1 MTGYQSE
8 TIFHLPGAFEH
19 FPIYRTFLQMY
30 KEQYHMFK
38 DNVKIGSIYGA
49 PSGIWNG
56 EYLLPRQ
63 FYACDELQKH
73 CDFYNEYNIPIRLTF
88 TNRLLQESHNFD
100 NYGNMLLEIFNTG
113 NNIISCQVPSLLN
126 YILNKYNDRYKIA
139 IHDIPIKELKKYKKY
154 NIISL
159 HCLDN
164 KKLQELKQ
172 CKINNLELVC
182 NAPNLDSDIAKE
194 YSYAVDYA
202 QLNFALP
209 RVPNECVGKFD
220 TYIHTKSAEHYI
232 SAQDI
237 NDIYLPLG
245 IKNFR
250 LDGRA
255 TGPLNL
261 IEILVD
267 YLIKPEYQL
276 YVRQT
281 LHDVLF

>member
-1 MTGYQSE
+1 M
-8 TIFHLPGAFEH
+8 
-19 FPIYRTFLQMY
+19 
-30 KEQYHMFK
+30 
-38 DNVKIGSIYGA
+38 
-49 PSGIWNG
+49 
-56 EYLLPRQ
+56 
-63 FYACDELQKH
+63 
-73 CDFYNEYNIPIRLTF
+73 
-88 TNRLLQESHNFD
+88 
-100 NYGNMLLEIFNTG
+100 
-113 NNIISCQVPSLLN
+113 
-126 YILNKYNDRYKIA
+126 
-139 IHDIPIKELKKYKKY
+139 KKYKKY

-164 KKLQELKQ
+164 KKLKELKQ
-172 CKINNLELVC
+172 CKNNNLELVC

-202 QLNFALP
+202 QLNFTLP
-209 RVPNECVGKFD
+209 QVPNECVGKFD
-220 TYIHTKSAEHYI
+220 TYIHTKNAEHYI